1 MTEEERKAKADA
13 EAKEKEELEARA
25 KADAEEKAKADAE
38 EAKAKADADKY
49 DKLMSMCDSIMRRMD
64 SMEGKKAD
72 AMPAEQLPVAD
83 RKADADDKEAKEKEA
98 EAAKL
103 KAEAK
108 EEEAKADAAKR
119 ENALLDR
126 INNLEKMLV
135 QTAQLTPKP
144 LTDADHAAFADAQA
158 KADSVYSA
166 FGKQAPRALNG
177 EDVLAYKKRLAAS
190 MKSHSAAWKDVDLG
204 ALDASVFSIAESAI
218 YADAQA
224 AALRPAD
231 SAGRGEIARTRQLST
246 GHTITEFF
254 DSRPSWMDSFRTPR
268 IMSKKSELQ
277 KVASKTH

>member
-13 EAKEKEELEARA
+13 EAKELEERA
-25 KADAEEKAKADAE
+25 KADAEAKAKADEEKAKADAE
-38 EAKAKADADKY
+38 SEKY
-49 DKLMSMCDSIMRRMD
+49 DKLMSMCDSLMKRMD
-64 SMEGKKAD
+64 SMESKKAD
-72 AMPAEQLPVAD
+72 AMPTPELSVAD
-83 RKADADDKEAKEKEA
+83 KAKADAEAKEKEEQEAKAKADA
-98 EAAKL
+98 EAEK
-103 KAEAK
+103 K

-277 KVASKTH
+277 KVASNLH